1 MKTVWCFVPTS
12 SGTLELNELYLDINV
27 VSVNKLILDNIW
39 RLDFLKELLRNSL
52 RHEIGHMIDIRRF
65 HGKSISEYMEY
76 ADQCSREL
84 NEYYDWLMSDEN
96 TDDWVIQLTKYYSI
110 TNEKAANDLV
120 GIHID
125 DILRYEDPSKYKH
138 DLTIEISVVEDNHD
152 N

>member
-52 RHEIGHMIDIRRF
+52 RHEIGHMIDVRRF

-96 TDDWVIQLTKYYSI
+96 TDDWVSQLTKYYSI

-125 DILRYEDPSKYKH
+125 DILRYEDPSEHKH